1 MTEPT
6 TDTPVPDP
14 DQPSEIEAPANDT
27 STTRTPEEEIAGLKA
42 VIQDLNDQVLRATAA
57 AENARR
63 RADEDIAK
71 SRKFAIE
78 SFAEQLLPVLDSMD
92 AALATE
98 QATLEQM
105 KEGVQATQGQLISA
119 LERSKVFAVAPSAGD
134 KFDPNLHQAISVVPS
149 ELEANTVVTTLQKGY
164 VIAERVLRPAL
175 VTVSSGTAG

>member
-1 MTEPT
+1 MTDPT
-6 TDTPVPDP
+6 TDTPAPDSSDEGKANAP
-14 DQPSEIEAPANDT
+14 VNEEASNR
-27 STTRTPEEEIAGLKA
+27 SPEDEIAGLKA
-42 VIQDLNDQVLRATAA
+42 VIQELNDQVLRATAA

-105 KEGVQATQGQLISA
+105 KEGVQATQGQLVSA
-119 LERSKVFAVAPSAGD
+119 LERSKVWAVAPGPGD

-149 ELEANTVVTTLQKGY
+149 ELEANTVVSTLQKGY

-175 VTVSSGTAG
+175 VTVSSGSAA